1 MKSDKAKLTET
12 EAAAQFKALGDPT
25 RLRIFTFL
33 HGCCAGEITVDNR
46 TGAARRVDGV
56 TVGEVCCFVT
66 GEDRITSTLSHHLRE
81 LRLAGLVD
89 VERRGKNMICR
100 LNQNAAAFLA
110 DFLADAGAARTDCG
124 SRP

>member
-1 MKSDKAKLTET
+1 MTQPACEYLPFCTAALHITEV
-12 EAAAQFKALGDPT
+12 AHVQKRF
-25 RLRIFTFL
+25 
-33 HGCCAGEITVDNR
+33 GEITVDNR

-89 VERRGKNMICR
+89 VERRGN
-100 LNQNAAAFLA
+100 
-110 DFLADAGAARTDCG
+110 
-124 SRP
+124 